1 MMEQVKRELQ
11 DAADPFVF
19 QTRLA
24 DAAPINISS
33 PGQQSLPCPGGIT
46 ELLGCPWMNS
56 LHTRMNPCCG
66 P

>member
-11 DAADPFVF
+11 DGGDPLVF

-24 DAAPINISS
+24 DAAPINTSS
-33 PGQQSLPCPGGIT
+33 PGQRSLPCPGGIT
-46 ELLGCPWMNS
+46 ELPGCPWMNS
-56 LHTRMNPCCG
+56 LHTRMHPCCG